1 MSRFSLG
8 GRKPQPSPAPGA
20 HPIEV
25 HVTADGAAT
34 VGGLPV
40 VGTGEQSLQEAVL
53 DHLHRLVLATGHP
66 VAATVHDA
74 RIGYRTPILVTA
86 DGASAFAGA
95 PAPLPAPHGGA
106 PGAAA
111 PPAPVPSAAPV
122 APAPAAPVAAAPA
135 SAPATPAPV
144 TAVAAAAAPPVAPGA
159 PPLPPGWSAPAPA
172 APPPPAPA
180 SAPAGAPAG
189 AGNTGPSLL
198 AEPVRRINEAVGM
211 GRIESAAAMAEQSI
225 ASAVRTLGA
234 EHAEVLQLRELA
246 AYIAYLAGDAPR
258 SFALSMELARVR
270 RRGNDAVRAFAC
282 VQSAAAAW
290 RALRSPAEG
299 LALGHELVTLWDD
312 LAAAGGPA
320 AAERAQLDA
329 ARARMG
335 RLAEQVGAGTDPRPV
350 PGP

>member
-95 PAPLPAPHGGA
+95 PVPLPAPPGGA

-111 PPAPVPSAAPV
+111 PPAPVLPATPLA
-122 APAPAAPVAAAPA
+122 APAPAP
-135 SAPATPAPV
+135 APATPAPV
-144 TAVAAAAAPPVAPGA
+144 TAVATAAPPVTPGA

-180 SAPAGAPAG
+180 SAPAG

>member
-40 VGTGEQSLQEAVL
+40 VGTGDQNLQEAVL

-95 PAPLPAPHGGA
+95 PVPLPAPQGAA

-111 PPAPVPSAAPV
+111 PPAPVP
-122 APAPAAPVAAAPA
+122 PATPVAAPALAPV
-135 SAPATPAPV
+135 PATPAPV
-144 TAVAAAAAPPVAPGA
+144 TAVAAAVPPVTPAA

-189 AGNTGPSLL
+189 SGNTGPSLL

-225 ASAVRTLGA
+225 ASAVRTLGG

-299 LALGHELVTLWDD
+299 LALGHELVTLWED